1 MFLRLEGATVLESC
15 ENRSWLCLSD
25 CHLAVSWSWAGHHTS
40 FERGV
45 SGLPADMKIR
55 TIVQLIGILWSYFGM
70 LWGLP
75 TTLYILVC
83 HSATFRN
90 RAGYHMANE
99 RGHPKLSYEVQRVD
113 FHPQAA
119 QENQLWPFILSSP
132 RNSKCSKLPLTFQE
146 HHLIYLIAR
155 HRSNIRKGVVSGQN
169 FAKRTS
175 VTQI

>member
-1 MFLRLEGATVLESC
+1 MRLEGATVLESC

-83 HSATFRN
+83 HSATFRD
-90 RAGYHMANE
+90 RPGYHMANE
-99 RGHPKLSYEVQRVD
+99 RGHPKLSYEV
-113 FHPQAA
+113 
-119 QENQLWPFILSSP
+119 
-132 RNSKCSKLPLTFQE
+132 
-146 HHLIYLIAR
+146 
-155 HRSNIRKGVVSGQN
+155 
-169 FAKRTS
+169 
-175 VTQI
+175 